1 MDLKISETISSASSR
16 GGEMVNVERVF
27 PIVQKAVKTAF
38 PQATDQAIMAKIQD
52 FAKKHPKVD
61 DKLFAG
67 VFLKA
72 MQQPKVSN
80 LMPQA
85 APKPTGLQNYLGV
98 K

>member
-1 MDLKISETISSASSR
+1 M
-16 GGEMVNVERVF
+16 
-27 PIVQKAVKTAF
+27 VQKAVKTAF

-67 VFLKA
+67 VFLKVL
-72 MQQPKVSN
+72 QQPQVAKAMSK
-80 LMPQA
+80 PQ
-85 APKPTGLQNYLGV
+85 PKTSGLQNYLGV